1 MQIIKNLQLWCT
13 IAKLVLSSHEY
24 RNIIQNKEPIR
35 DKK

>member
-24 RNIIQNKEPIR
+24 RNLYKIKNQ
-35 DKK
+35 